1 MERSESGR
9 EKTCDS
15 VRRLIDALLDGR
27 MLDSLDKVRYHL
39 AGCEACRRR
48 YALDL
53 ALIEAIQGSPDAPAP
68 GVAGQVVRVARAK
81 MRRAALAKWGAVV
94 GVVCVVGAASNLL
107 GLRLFEYLL
116 GVLLGGPTASPEV
129 VAGSKVLSLLLG
141 LAGTAKDVLVGGL
154 VGVGA
159 VPYSLGILTFVVCAS
174 MLVILMMYGMELWL
188 RKPRGV
194 KSWR

>member
-1 MERSESGR
+1 MERSESGS

-15 VRRLIDALLDGR
+15 VRGLIDALLDGR
-27 MLDSLDKVRYHL
+27 RSDGLDMVRYHL

-53 ALIEAIQGSPDAPAP
+53 ALVEAIQGSPDAPAP
-68 GVAGQVVRVARAK
+68 AVAGQVVRMARAT
-81 MRRAALAKWGAVV
+81 MRRTALAKWAAVV
-94 GVVCVVGAASNLL
+94 GMVCVVGAVSDLL

-116 GVLLGGPTASPEV
+116 GVLLGDPKARPEV

-154 VGVGA
+154 VGVG
-159 VPYSLGILTFVVCAS
+159 VLPYGLEILTFIVCAS

-188 RKPRGV
+188 RKPRGI